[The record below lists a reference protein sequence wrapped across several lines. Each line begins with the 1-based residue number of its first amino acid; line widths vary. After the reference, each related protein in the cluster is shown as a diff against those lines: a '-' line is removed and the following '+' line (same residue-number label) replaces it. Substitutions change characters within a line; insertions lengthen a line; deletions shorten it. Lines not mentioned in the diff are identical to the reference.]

1 MAAHGHMAEK
11 AYQWIK
17 VRILGNAWP
26 EGTPL
31 RENEL
36 SGLIGVSRTPVREAL
51 RRLTLEGMIETVPN
65 HGSRTRS
72 WNQSDLD
79 DIFGLRVLLETHAA
93 SRAAQLISN
102 EQVSQLQSLCES
114 MEAVVEQGIESVEQR
129 QRLTELNEAFH
140 ATIMAAA
147 CSERLALMAGQLIS
161 LPLIFRTFGT
171 YRVSDIKRSM
181 GHHRELLDAL
191 AERNPQ
197 WAASIMRAH
206 ILSGQMSIR
215 RTVFASQTGRPAPAA
230 FSASFGRADHPDSSR
245 ATKGNR

>member
-1 MAAHGHMAEK
+1 MPAHGHMAEK

-17 VRILGNAWP
+17 GRILGNAWP

-36 SGLIGVSRTPVREAL
+36 SALIGVSRTPVREAL

-72 WNQSDLD
+72 WNQADLD

-93 SRAAQLISN
+93 TRAAQFIT
-102 EQVSQLQSLCES
+102 SQQITQLESLCVS
-114 MEAVVEQGIESVEQR
+114 MERVVDQGVDSVEQR

-161 LPLIFRTFGT
+161 LPLIFRTFGS
-171 YRVSDIKRSM
+171 YRLSDIQRSM
-181 GHHRELLDAL
+181 GHHRELLEAL
-191 AERNPQ
+191 SEGNAP
-197 WAASIMRAH
+197 WAASTMRAH

-215 RTVFASQTGRPAPAA
+215 RALFSQNTREIV
-230 FSASFGRADHPDSSR
+230 D
-245 ATKGNR
+245 